1 MEGAGCRTH
10 SKLLIGLLAVL
21 ALPSLSACNTA
32 RGMGEDVEAA
42 GKAMS
47 GTAQDVED
55 KVTGEP
61 RSRKA
66 PPGTTS
72 TEHDNDDEV
81 RRG

>member
-1 MEGAGCRTH
+1 MSHT
-10 SKLLIGLLAVL
+10 SKLLIGLLAGS

-55 KVTGEP
+55 KVTGEEKP
-61 RSRKA
+61 KSTA
-66 PPGTTS
+66 GTTTS
-72 TEHDNDDEV
+72 TTTTTK
-81 RRG
+81 